1 MDNILVIMGPTASGK
16 SSLALK
22 AAEMFDGEIVSADSM
37 QLYRGLEIGTAQP
50 TPEERKKVPHHLVG
64 IWDIDRRAD
73 VFTFQALADEAIR
86 DIRKRGKLPIVAGG
100 TGLYLK
106 NLLYGLDD
114 MPGDRSIRQELD
126 ELYDSPEKE
135 PLLFEKMAQLDPE
148 ALEKFRLCRRRLI
161 RALEVKIITGK
172 SILALQSQSEKT
184 LRYPDITAVKLDIP
198 PEELAKKIAVRA
210 KKMLEDGWIEEAQAA
225 INNGLLTSPTA
236 HQALGYKIISSYLNG
251 DFDFNTLYEKICAAT
266 RQYARRQRTW
276 FRHQHPE
283 AVALSG
289 AEAEDFIRRADKLY
303 NRSR

>member
-1 MDNILVIMGPTASGK
+1 MGPTASGK

-73 VFTFQALADEAIR
+73 VFTFQALADEAVR

-172 SILALQSQSEKT
+172 SILELQSQSEKA

-283 AVALSG
+283 AEIIDGGVENLLS
-289 AEAEDFIRRADKLY
+289 RATL
-303 NRSR
+303 